1 MKAGEFMPLSEAQK
15 RANKKYE
22 AKNYER
28 FQVVV
33 RKGEKAA
40 VQAFAEKTGESLNG
54 FVKRAI
60 KEAMERGT
68 PNV

>member
-1 MKAGEFMPLSEAQK
+1 MPLSEAQK
-15 RANKKYE
+15 RANRKYE
-22 AKNYER
+22 EKNYER
-28 FQVVV
+28 FQVMV

-40 VQAFAEKTGESLNG
+40 IQAFAKSNGESFNG

-68 PNV
+68 PDP

>member
-1 MKAGEFMPLSEAQK
+1 MPLSEAQK

-28 FQVVV
+28 FQVMV

-40 VQAFAEKTGESLNG
+40 IQAFAKSKGESMNG
-54 FVKRAI
+54 FVIRAI
-60 KEAMERGT
+60 KEAMERGK
-68 PNV
+68 PDV

>member
-1 MKAGEFMPLSEAQK
+1 MPLSEAQK

-28 FQVVV
+28 FQIMV

-40 VQAFAEKTGESLNG
+40 MQAFAKRNGESFNG
-54 FVKRAI
+54 FVIRAI
-60 KEAMERGT
+60 KEAMEKKKPGDQ
-68 PNV
+68 